1 MPRHVKMSGQGGILR
16 QIGLDLKFI
25 CQTIFFQAFYTS
37 GNMSDILG
45 KRKRKVTE
53 VKVSRKRQAAESSSE
68 ESEGSDTDVA
78 ALDAQEIFRRH
89 FEAQFEA
96 LPEVTKPVAEEGE
109 SEDDVED
116 DEEGE
121 EEEWGGISENEDDGI
136 VIVQHTSTGSS
147 TAGMSKEEL
156 KAFMVK
162 IVTPQCYECTL
173 RLFVEPQTAKL
184 DVKTSSPS
192 R

>member
-1 MPRHVKMSGQGGILR
+1 
-16 QIGLDLKFI
+16 
-25 CQTIFFQAFYTS
+25 
-37 GNMSDILG
+37 MSDILG
-45 KRKRKVTE
+45 KRKRKVAE

-68 ESEGSDTDVA
+68 ESEGSDTDVS

-96 LPEVTKPVAEEGE
+96 LPEITKPVAAEGE
-109 SEDDVED
+109 SEDDIED
-116 DEEGE
+116 DEPEE

-136 VIVQHTSTGSS
+136 VIVQHTSTGSR
-147 TAGMSKEEL
+147 TAGMSREEL

-162 IVTPQCYECTL
+162 IFTLECYKFVL
-173 RLFVEPQTAKL
+173 RFFVEPQTTKL
-184 DVKTSSPS
+184 NVKTSSPS